1 MRRVSS
7 LLERILS
14 LKIERLRRG
23 ITYKDRFSYQKE
35 YINFNIKDGE
45 KVLDLGSGHN
55 PFPLATHLVDLYA
68 EDDAHRG
75 GIKLIKDN
83 RPFLIADIEDLPF
96 HDKEFDFCYCSH
108 VLEHANNPVKACK
121 EIMRVAKRGYIETP
135 TRLSDMFYNFLT
147 HHRWHIEKV
156 GNTLIFIE
164 YSERERKGT
173 GSSYF
178 FEQQINPYQNEIKKT
193 VYKNRD
199 IFCNMFMWN
208 DAFEVH
214 VFDKNGKH
222 K

>member
-1 MRRVSS
+1 MKKFIDKLGVVFPYKIVR
-7 LLERILS
+7 
-14 LKIERLRRG
+14 LKKGHVYENR
-23 ITYKDRFSYQKE
+23 YDYQKE
-35 YINFNIKDGE
+35 YVNFNIQNGE

-75 GIKLIKDN
+75 GIKLVKDN

-96 HDKEFDFCYCSH
+96 KDKEFDFCYCSH
-108 VLEHANNPVKACK
+108 VLEHANNPAKACK
-121 EIMRVAKRGYIETP
+121 EIMRVSKRGYIETP

-147 HHRWHIEKV
+147 HHRWHIEKIS
-156 GNTLIFIE
+156 NTLIFIE

-173 GSSYF
+173 NSSYF
-178 FEQQINPYQNEIKKT
+178 FEQQINPYQNEIKKL
-193 VYKNRD
+193 VYSNRD

-222 K
+222 L